1 MKLKTLSL
9 LLLWSI
15 PLLGLSQEW
24 TPLFNGKNLNGW
36 EKLNGNATYQINANT
51 ITGISKMGTPN
62 TFLATKKTYGDF
74 ILELDLKV
82 DQGLNSGIQI
92 RSLST
97 EDYNNYR
104 VHGYQVEIDPSQ
116 RKWSGGLYDEARRGW
131 LYPLSLNPKGAEA
144 FRHGEWNHYRIEA
157 IGNKIKVWV
166 NGIQTAHI
174 VDDMTSEG
182 FIALQVHSIHDESL
196 DGLTVSW
203 KDIKIATKNVVNY
216 QMSDDPQVPQVSYLK
231 NQLTDLE
238 KRKGWRLLWD
248 GKSTDGWISA
258 KADHFQTMG
267 WEIKYGVIRVLESG
281 GGEAEHGGDIVTVDN
296 FRNFELSL
304 EFKITEGANSGIK
317 YFVDP
322 SLNKGKGSAIG
333 LEYQLLDNEKHP
345 DAKMG
350 VKGNRTL
357 GSLYDLIPAFNLSED
372 SSYLRFKGV
381 NEWNRARIKVV
392 DGAVEHWLNGVKI
405 VEYNRFA
412 QIFESLVNY
421 SKYKVYP
428 SFGQANEGK
437 ILLQDHGN
445 QVSFRSIKIRE
456 F

>member
-1 MKLKTLSL
+1 
-9 LLLWSI
+9 
-15 PLLGLSQEW
+15 
-24 TPLFNGKNLNGW
+24 
-36 EKLNGNATYQINANT
+36 
-51 ITGISKMGTPN
+51 MGTPN

-258 KADHFQTMG
+258 KADHFPTMG
-267 WEIKYGVIRVLESG
+267 WEIKDGVLRVLESG

>member
-9 LLLWSI
+9 LLVWSI
-15 PLLGLSQEW
+15 PFLGLSQEW
-24 TPLFNGKNLNGW
+24 TPLFNGENFNGW
-36 EKLNGNATYQINANT
+36 EKLGGNATYQINGNT

-62 TFLATKKTYGDF
+62 TFLATKKNYGDF

-97 EDYNNYR
+97 KDYNNYR

-157 IGNKIKVWV
+157 IGNNIKVWV

-174 VDDMTSEG
+174 VDDMTAEG

-203 KDIKIATKNVVNY
+203 RDIKIATKDVSTY
-216 QMSDDPQVPQVSYLK
+216 QMSDDPQVPQVNYLK

-258 KADHFQTMG
+258 KADHFPKMG
-267 WEIKYGVIRVLESG
+267 WEIKDGVLTVLESG

-350 VKGNRTL
+350 IKGNRTL
-357 GSLYDLIPAFNLSED
+357 GSLYDLIPAHNLSED

-405 VEYNRFA
+405 VEYNRFT
-412 QIFESLVNY
+412 QIFVSLVNY

-428 SFGQANEGK
+428 GFGQANEGK

>member
-1 MKLKTLSL
+1 MKGKAL
-9 LLLWSI
+9 LLILIFSLPI
-15 PLLGLSQEW
+15 AGFSQEW
-24 TPLFNGKNLNGW
+24 TSLFNGKNLKGW
-36 EKLNGNATYQINANT
+36 HKLNGDATYEIKGQT
-51 ITGISKMGTPN
+51 LVGISKLNTPN
-62 TFLATKKTYGDF
+62 TFLATDKTYGDF

-92 RSLST
+92 RSLSKKG
-97 EDYNNYR
+97 YNNYR

-157 IGNKIKVWV
+157 IGNSIKVWV
-166 NGIQTAHI
+166 NGVQTAHI
-174 VDDMTSEG
+174 VDDVTSEG
-182 FIALQVHSIHDESL
+182 FIALQVHSIHEEAL

-203 KDIKIATKNVVNY
+203 KDIKIATKDVENY
-216 QMSDDPQVPQVSYLK
+216 QMNDDPQVPQVNYII

-248 GKSTDGWISA
+248 GQTTDGWISA
-258 KADHFQTMG
+258 KVDHFPTMG
-267 WEIKYGVIRVLESG
+267 WEIKDGVLTVLESG
-281 GGEAEHGGDIVTVDN
+281 GGEAEHGGDIVTVEN
-296 FRNFELSL
+296 FRNFELSID
-304 EFKITEGANSGIK
+304 FKITEGANSGIK

-350 VKGNRTL
+350 VQGNRTL
-357 GSLYDLIPAFNLSED
+357 GSLYDLIPAHNLSED
-372 SSYLRFKGV
+372 SSYLRFKGI

-405 VEYNRFA
+405 VEYNRFT

-428 SFGQANEGK
+428 GFGQANEGK

-445 QVSFRSIKIRE
+445 RVSFRSIKIRE